1 MDISEVVLSTALA
14 PLPPAATKIGA
25 VEIEIRLLDRAY
37 AHLRIREPPA
47 LARLMASLANDGQ
60 PSPVLVVEREA
71 GRYVLID
78 GDDRIE
84 ALVRLGRETVTA
96 LVLGLTE
103 PEALSYCYRMQ
114 GEGRRSALEEGWLV
128 AELQEHGWAPSQIST
143 VLGRSTSW
151 VSRRLGLARLLPD
164 KAADAVRR
172 GVVPPHGA
180 MKSLLPLARANKAH
194 CERLCE
200 RLGGARVSSRQLD
213 ALYAAWRSGDAPLR
227 ERLLDS
233 PLLFLKAKEAVT
245 PPPLSGV
252 TGVLV
257 REIEAAREALSR
269 AADTVV
275 RAWSIDATALSSAL
289 VTAAVDR
296 CTEAYEGLLRRLEE
310 PDGG

>member
-1 MDISEVVLSTALA
+1 MALSLA
-14 PLPPAATKIGA
+14 PLPPAATASGA
-25 VEIEIRLLDRAY
+25 AEIEIRLLDRAY
-37 AHLRIREPPA
+37 AHLRVREPPA
-47 LARLMASLANDGQ
+47 LARLVASLANDGQ
-60 PSPVLVVEREA
+60 PSPVLVVKREA
-71 GRYVLID
+71 GRYALID
-78 GDDRIE
+78 GDVRVE
-84 ALVRLGRETVTA
+84 ALVRLGRDTVTA

-128 AELQEHGWAPSQIST
+128 AELQELGWTPGQIST

-164 KAADAVRR
+164 KATDAVRR
-172 GVVPPHGA
+172 GVVPAHGA

-194 CERLCE
+194 CDRLCE
-200 RLGGARVSSRQLD
+200 HLGGARVSSRQLG
-213 ALYAAWRSGDAPLR
+213 ALYAAWRAGDAALR

-233 PLLFLKAKEAVT
+233 PLLFLKAKEMVT

-252 TGVLV
+252 AGVLV
-257 REIEAAREALSR
+257 RDIEAAREALSR

-275 RAWSIDATALSSAL
+275 RAWSIDATALPGAP

-296 CTEAYEGLLRRLEE
+296 CTEAYEALLRRLEE
-310 PDGG
+310 PDAG

>member
-1 MDISEVVLSTALA
+1 MDIPEVVLSTA
-14 PLPPAATKIGA
+14 PLPAATKIGA
-25 VEIEIRLLDRAY
+25 VELEIRLLDRAY

-84 ALVRLGRETVTA
+84 ALVRLGRDTVTA

-103 PEALSYCYRMQ
+103 PQALSYCYRMQ

-128 AELQEHGWAPSQIST
+128 AELQEHGFSPGQIST

-164 KAADAVRR
+164 RAADAVRR

-200 RLGGARVSSRQLD
+200 RLGGARVSSRQLG
-213 ALYAAWRSGDAPLR
+213 ALYAAWRSGDALLR

-233 PLLFLKAKEAVT
+233 PLLFLKATEAVT
-245 PPPLSGV
+245 RPPLSGV

-275 RAWSIDATALSSAL
+275 RAWGIDATALANVP

-296 CTEAYEGLLRRLEE
+296 CTEAYEALLRRLEE
-310 PDGG
+310 PDAG